1 MDPSGGLIL
10 GAIIFV
16 AAAIMKGVVNMMDYC
31 LGYRVEWQYVPI

>member
-10 GAIIFV
+10 GAIICV
-16 AAAIMKGVVNMMDYC
+16 AAAIMKGVVSMIDYC